1 MKFGPGIITDN
12 LIFAVDA
19 ANPNSYPGSG
29 TTWNDQT
36 VNQNDGTLT
45 NGPTFDSGNGGSIVF
60 DGSNDLVSF
69 IDSNLYSFGNGSTD
83 SAFTAEAWVNF
94 NSIPGS
100 GFTGLVSKDSGGSS
114 REWALL
120 VNNTNNYFRVFI
132 KNVGGNNQQSIDATN
147 ITIATDTWYYVVST
161 YDGRGGSSAYQGL
174 KLYING
180 NEGTVGNVFNQS
192 YTAMSNT
199 NAPLRL
205 ASYAGSN
212 FFNGKIS
219 NSKIYNRVLS
229 DSEILHN
236 YNALKSRFGL

>member
-132 KNVGGNNQQSIDATN
+132 KNVGG
-147 ITIATDTWYYVVST
+147 
-161 YDGRGGSSAYQGL
+161 RGEA
-174 KLYING
+174 
-180 NEGTVGNVFNQS
+180 
-192 YTAMSNT
+192 
-199 NAPLRL
+199 
-205 ASYAGSN
+205 
-212 FFNGKIS
+212 
-219 NSKIYNRVLS
+219 
-229 DSEILHN
+229 
-236 YNALKSRFGL
+236 